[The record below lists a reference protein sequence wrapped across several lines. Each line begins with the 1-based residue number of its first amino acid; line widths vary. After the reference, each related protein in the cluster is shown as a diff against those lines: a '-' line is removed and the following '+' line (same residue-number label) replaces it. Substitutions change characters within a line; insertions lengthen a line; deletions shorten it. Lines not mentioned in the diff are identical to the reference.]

1 MDPERRLSKDT
12 GKLKRVLDLP
22 KIDPLKSPSAIS
34 HFRENNRIRVPDP
47 LRQTKSN
54 LRDTIKQQ
62 IKTEPIE
69 LNNKTLFYF
78 KHQEPSKQKQMTLHS
93 FTEDSRKN
101 VNYDT
106 WKSGELQKNHESRIS
121 NDISNWVFKNDR
133 KLKKVVSLDPKKT
146 MKSSL
151 TNVKFNKLNEIQ
163 IETLPKAD
171 ISTEKLKDNLKEFIG
186 IDKYPIDYKTIT
198 FDAPKT
204 HFVKF
209 EPLKSHMDSFKQ
221 NFEKSEGRVKL
232 LIINNSL

>member
-12 GKLKRVLDLP
+12 DKLKRALDLP

-62 IKTEPIE
+62 IKTEPTE

-78 KHQEPSKQKQMTLHS
+78 KHQDPSKQKQMTLHS

-101 VNYDT
+101 MDYDT
-106 WKSGELQKNHESRIS
+106 WKSGELQKIHESRIS
-121 NDISNWVFKNDR
+121 KDISNWVFKNDR
-133 KLKKVVSLDPKKT
+133 KSRKVVSLDPKKT

-151 TNVKFNKLNEIQ
+151 TNVNFNKLNEIQ
-163 IETLPKAD
+163 IDTLPKTD
-171 ISTEKLKDNLKEFIG
+171 ISAEKLKDNLKEFIG
-186 IDKYPIDYKTIT
+186 IDKYPIDYKIVT

-204 HFVKF
+204 NFVRF

-221 NFEKSEGRVKL
+221 NFDKSEG
-232 LIINNSL
+232 IG

>member
-12 GKLKRVLDLP
+12 DKLKRALDLP

-62 IKTEPIE
+62 IKTEPAE

-78 KHQEPSKQKQMTLHS
+78 KHQDPSKQKQMTLHS

-101 VNYDT
+101 MDYDT
-106 WKSGELQKNHESRIS
+106 WKSGELQKIHESKIS
-121 NDISNWVFKNDR
+121 KDISNWVFK
-133 KLKKVVSLDPKKT
+133 KKT

-151 TNVKFNKLNEIQ
+151 TNVNFNKLNEIQ
-163 IETLPKAD
+163 IETLPKTD
-171 ISTEKLKDNLKEFIG
+171 ISAEKLKDNLKEFIG

-204 HFVKF
+204 NFVRF

-221 NFEKSEGRVKL
+221 NFEKSEG
-232 LIINNSL
+232 